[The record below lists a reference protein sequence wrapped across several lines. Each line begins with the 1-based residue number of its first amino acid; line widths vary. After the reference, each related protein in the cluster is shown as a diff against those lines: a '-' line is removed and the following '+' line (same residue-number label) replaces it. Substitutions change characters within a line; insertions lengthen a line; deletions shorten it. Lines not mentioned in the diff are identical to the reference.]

1 MVEDLSTPLKSRK
14 ARAEA
19 RMARQQGR
27 ATLWQRLP
35 IARTL
40 LGASALLIGGVAL
53 YLGIAHNPEG
63 GRPSI
68 ETGITQ
74 SLAPNPLAEALAP
87 ADSGVTITAPS
98 DIAGGAKVI
107 TVDPDLVAL
116 PGEIDPDNGPLGT
129 IAELTEDTANGPLP
143 RISASG
149 VTPFSAYRRAS
160 VTPATSARPLVAIVV
175 TGLGLNEAGTLDAID
190 SLPGTVSLAFAPY
203 GRTLERTVTAARAD
217 GHELLL
223 ELPLEPFDY
232 PDNDPGPE
240 TLLTGQS
247 PRANLDKLF
256 WLLARM
262 GGYVGVI
269 NHMGARFTASG
280 GDFSPVMEELGSRGL
295 GYLDDGSSNRSL
307 AARLAATNRVPFSRA
322 DLQIDRTPSRTA
334 IVAALDE
341 LVARATAEGHAIG
354 IASALPVTIAALSE
368 WSRLAE
374 DKGVL
379 LVPVSALMQ

>member
-19 RMARQQGR
+19 KTALRARPS
-27 ATLWQRLP
+27 LWHRLP

-40 LGASALLIGGVAL
+40 LGASAVLVGVVAL
-53 YLGIAHNPEG
+53 YLGIAHDPEG
-63 GRPSI
+63 GRPSAEI
-68 ETGITQ
+68 GITQ
-74 SLAPNPLAEALAP
+74 TATPDPQVELVAPP
-87 ADSGVTITAPS
+87 ASSASITTLPDMPA
-98 DIAGGAKVI
+98 GAKVI
-107 TVDPDLVAL
+107 TVDPNLASL
-116 PGEIDPDNGPLGT
+116 PGELDEETGT
-129 IAELTEDTANGPLP
+129 MGVLADLAEETANGPIP
-143 RISASG
+143 RVSASG
-149 VTPFSAYRRAS
+149 ETPFSAYRRAS
-160 VTPATSARPLVAIVV
+160 VTPATSTRPLVAIVV
-175 TGLGLNEAGTLDAID
+175 TGLGLNETGTLAAID
-190 SLPGTVSLAFAPY
+190 GLPGVISLAFAPY
-203 GRTLERTVTAARAD
+203 GKTLERTVTAARTE

-240 TLLTGQS
+240 TLLTGQP

-262 GGYVGVI
+262 GGYVGVV

-307 AARLAATNRVPFSRA
+307 AAQLAATNRVPFSRA
-322 DLQIDRTPSRTA
+322 NLQIDRTPSRSA
-334 IVAALDE
+334 IMAALDE
-341 LVARATAEGHAIG
+341 LVARAKIDGRAIG
-354 IASALPVTIAALSE
+354 MASALPVTIAALSE
-368 WSRLAE
+368 WSMLAE
-374 DKGVL
+374 DKGVV